1 VFYNFKQ
8 IFLKW
13 LDELANF
20 MDPDTYN
27 LFEPLSEKRSDV
39 AEEDVVA
46 LKKSVKVPVAEGN

>member
-1 VFYNFKQ
+1 
-8 IFLKW
+8 
-13 LDELANF
+13 